1 MLSSILQA
9 VWFLQL
15 ALQGLLVAVLLAKG
29 IWKKFSIFTTYAV
42 LNFLSGV
49 TYYLVFGVFKS
60 AVPLSASYYIYWIP
74 QWVTLFLG
82 IWTVY
87 EIFGHLFVPYP
98 TLRRLA
104 AAIFQWAMVALVVLG
119 VVVRFSQSSLAGRNA
134 LTSYIVAEEAMRVV
148 EVGLLMVLFL
158 FATTFGLH
166 WRQYVFGIAL
176 GLGIFTTVQL
186 AALTLRVH
194 FGLPA
199 GNGMQMADVLSFSAS
214 LMVWIGYLF
223 APERAAARQQVPQRV
238 QLEQWN
244 QALTEIIYQ

>member
-1 MLSSILQA
+1 MSVGLFCGTAGDMLSSILQA

-29 IWKKFSIFTTYAV
+29 IWKKFRSFTTYAV

-158 FATTFGLH
+158 FATTF
-166 WRQYVFGIAL
+166 
-176 GLGIFTTVQL
+176 
-186 AALTLRVH
+186 
-194 FGLPA
+194 
-199 GNGMQMADVLSFSAS
+199 
-214 LMVWIGYLF
+214 
-223 APERAAARQQVPQRV
+223 
-238 QLEQWN
+238 
-244 QALTEIIYQ
+244 